1 MFAIRPSIT
10 FITRRRLLSTALSMS
25 IIKTIPPTATVSK
38 DTLPDLLYL
47 LRCDMSEQVRH
58 LKCKKMDVSIWE
70 HLYSSKVNDQ
80 FSSWVAAGFNQ
91 RLIVKSVPILHH
103 FFLFKFWFMFCI
115 TFLFN
120 FVYCLFVYI
129 VSKNMIVYV
138 ILWSVFNIFKF
149 EYDCF
154 YKRDLLFVFL
164 LNGKESLFWKPKCLV
179 YVSFKSQKNNVLKS
193 KNFVCFYCTSQQ
205 NIVMKIKIFFLWM
218 SKKTLLCTQTLLL
231 VFLKW
236 PKVIVLW
243 CKKCVVCFSCDC

>member
-91 RLIVKSVPILHH
+91 RLMWNR
-103 FFLFKFWFMFCI
+103 FRCCI
-115 TFLFN
+115 TFFCSSFVSCFASLFCLIL
-120 FVYCLFVYI
+120 FTVCLF
-129 VSKNMIVYV
+129 
-138 ILWSVFNIFKF
+138 
-149 EYDCF
+149 
-154 YKRDLLFVFL
+154 
-164 LNGKESLFWKPKCLV
+164 
-179 YVSFKSQKNNVLKS
+179 
-193 KNFVCFYCTSQQ
+193 
-205 NIVMKIKIFFLWM
+205 
-218 SKKTLLCTQTLLL
+218 TL
-231 VFLKW
+231 FLKTW
-236 PKVIVLW
+236 LFMLFFDLCSTFLNLNRIVFISEIFYL
-243 CKKCVVCFSCDC
+243 FFF